1 SRSQEALPAL
11 TASKTHSTHAQV
23 SALRSPR
30 STSRLDRL
38 ANHWITIAPPA
49 RRISAPAW
57 SRKPREMDQSQGAAK
72 GSDRA
77 AERRAR
83 LARGAT
89 MSAAMTMLDV
99 VNVYLGAPRSLGYS
113 LRVDGAQIQNFAR
126 FADAEGHPGPL
137 TIALILR

>member
-1 SRSQEALPAL
+1 AVAKHAARRATHLLPRARRSRSQEALPAL

-57 SRKPREMDQSQGAAK
+57 SRKRREMDQSQGAAK
-72 GSDRA
+72 DSPADPVVMG
-77 AERRAR
+77 AR
-83 LARGAT
+83 
-89 MSAAMTMLDV
+89 
-99 VNVYLGAPRSLGYS
+99 N
-113 LRVDGAQIQNFAR
+113 
-126 FADAEGHPGPL
+126 
-137 TIALILR
+137 